1 MSKVRVF
8 ELAKEMGLET
18 SDVERVCKELGIDV
32 PQKHLTHLSSEDV
45 TRVKQAVKE
54 APRRA
59 AANKETKVD
68 GNVVRRRKKVEDD
81 KPAPAAAPTGP
92 ATQVAG
98 GAGSIATSPTTVRR
112 KKVIDEPEPEPAAY
126 EGEYGSFEP
135 SDFVAAEPEP
145 EPEQSQVAAESEPEP
160 ARVTEGSASRVA
172 ERPGPEAAAALPGR
186 APTDSKAVIV
196 SRPSRR
202 VEAPRVGDA
211 RNRAPERPANRD
223 AAPEQPPAVTGRT
236 PARNDGGDV
245 ASPRTQETGRPQE
258 QGAPGR
264 QAGSARAE
272 RVQGAQARAAQSQT
286 VTGGGEVAASSGG
299 GGGAAVVVDTATRA
313 PAQNTS
319 LVQVVRRVD
328 DAIMQNLINEAQRR
342 AERQSG
348 GPRMGARPMGGPGGP
363 GGPVGPRPA
372 FNPGGPPSRTGLRP
386 GETQPPGPPM
396 SAAEAARRAKEKPA
410 TTVDPAR
417 GRVAWEKNKDK
428 SFDDRVMRM
437 KAKRKPGH
445 RDHIEPQAP
454 RAARRVIRIED
465 TVTVGE
471 LAGML
476 SVKASEIIKKLM
488 LLGEMVTV
496 NNVLDMDTVQLLA
509 QEPEFNF
516 AVENV
521 AFDIEKYIPKTE
533 EAHGEALLRDPV
545 VTVMGHVDHGKTSLL
560 DYIRKARVAAGE
572 AGGITQHIG
581 AYRVPVVVNG
591 AQRHVVFLDTPGHAA
606 FTAMRARGAQVTDI
620 VILVVAADDGVM
632 PQTAEAVNH
641 AKAAG
646 VPLVVAI
653 NKIDKPDA
661 KPEKIRQQ
669 LTEFGIV
676 AEEWGGD
683 TQFVEVSAKTGFGID
698 KLLELLALQA
708 DVLEL
713 KAIANKPAK
722 GVVIEAELSKG
733 RGPVATVLVQE
744 GTINRGDII
753 VAGKAM
759 GRVRAMIDDR
769 GRNLASAGPSS
780 AIEILGLDQVPPPSA
795 RFFVVKDERDAK
807 AIVQHLED
815 NERKGRLASERKK
828 VSLDDLFA
836 HIQAGEL
843 KTLNLVIKSDVQGS
857 LEALRTAFTKLKHPE
872 LEVRIIHDA
881 VGAIS
886 EHDVYLASASNAI
899 IIGFN
904 VRPEKN
910 AKVLAEQDKVDIK
923 LYSVIYNAV
932 DDVKAAME
940 GMLKPTIEEK
950 FVGRAA
956 VRETFS
962 IPKFGTIA
970 GCAVLQ
976 GKLIRNGKARL
987 IRDGRVVNDGKIDT
1001 LRRFKDQVTEVE
1013 RGHECGVHLENFNDV
1028 KIGDEIE
1035 CYELIEIAQKLEL
1048 TL

>member
-1 MSKVRVF
+1 
-8 ELAKEMGLET
+8 
-18 SDVERVCKELGIDV
+18 
-32 PQKHLTHLSSEDV
+32 
-45 TRVKQAVKE
+45 
-54 APRRA
+54 
-59 AANKETKVD
+59 
-68 GNVVRRRKKVEDD
+68 
-81 KPAPAAAPTGP
+81 
-92 ATQVAG
+92 
-98 GAGSIATSPTTVRR
+98 
-112 KKVIDEPEPEPAAY
+112 
-126 EGEYGSFEP
+126 
-135 SDFVAAEPEP
+135 
-145 EPEQSQVAAESEPEP
+145 
-160 ARVTEGSASRVA
+160 
-172 ERPGPEAAAALPGR
+172 
-186 APTDSKAVIV
+186 
-196 SRPSRR
+196 
-202 VEAPRVGDA
+202 
-211 RNRAPERPANRD
+211 
-223 AAPEQPPAVTGRT
+223 
-236 PARNDGGDV
+236 
-245 ASPRTQETGRPQE
+245 
-258 QGAPGR
+258 
-264 QAGSARAE
+264 
-272 RVQGAQARAAQSQT
+272 
-286 VTGGGEVAASSGG
+286 
-299 GGGAAVVVDTATRA
+299 
-313 PAQNTS
+313 
-319 LVQVVRRVD
+319 
-328 DAIMQNLINEAQRR
+328 
-342 AERQSG
+342 
-348 GPRMGARPMGGPGGP
+348 
-363 GGPVGPRPA
+363 
-372 FNPGGPPSRTGLRP
+372 
-386 GETQPPGPPM
+386 
-396 SAAEAARRAKEKPA
+396 
-410 TTVDPAR
+410 
-417 GRVAWEKNKDK
+417 
-428 SFDDRVMRM
+428 MRM
-437 KAKRKPGH
+437 KAKRGRPGQ
-445 RDHIEPQAP
+445 RDFVEPQAP
-454 RAARRVIRIED
+454 RAAKRIIRIED

-471 LAGML
+471 LAAHL

-496 NNVLDMDTVQLLA
+496 NHVLDMDTVQLLE
-509 QEPEFNF
+509 QEHEFNF
-516 AVENV
+516 TVENV
-521 AFDIEKYIPKTE
+521 AFDIENYIPKTE
-533 EAHGEALLRDPV
+533 EANLEAFPRDPV

-581 AYRVPVVVNG
+581 AYKVPVMVNG
-591 AQRHVVFLDTPGHAA
+591 TQRHVVFLDTPGHAA
-606 FTAMRARGAQVTDI
+606 FTAMRARGAQVTDV

-646 VPLVVAI
+646 VPLVVAV
-653 NKIDKPDA
+653 NKMDKPDA

-683 TQFVEVSAKTGFGID
+683 TQFVEVSAKTGMGID
-698 KLLELLALQA
+698 KLLESVALQA

-713 KAIANKPAK
+713 KAVVNRPAK

-744 GTINRGDII
+744 GTINRGDIV

-769 GRNLASAGPSS
+769 GKSLASAGPSS
-780 AIEILGLDQVPPPSA
+780 AVEILGLDSVPPPSA

-807 AIVQHLED
+807 AIVSHLED
-815 NERKGRLASERKK
+815 KERKGRLAQERKK

-836 HIQAGEL
+836 HIQAGEI

-857 LEALRTAFTKLKHPE
+857 LEALRNAFSKLKHPE

-910 AKVLAEQDKVDIK
+910 AKDLAEQDKVDIK
-923 LYSVIYNAV
+923 LYSIIYNAV

-940 GMLKPTIEEK
+940 GMLKPSIEEK

-956 VRETFS
+956 VREIFS

-976 GKLIRNGKARL
+976 GKLIRNAKARL
-987 IRDGRVVNDGKIDT
+987 IRDGRVINDGKIDT

-1028 KIGDEIE
+1028 KVGDEIE

-1048 TL
+1048 TP